1 MLTLFKKKK
10 FDIEAFI
17 TDSYE
22 GLKLVMD
29 GHRKKWSLGEEKSW
43 KVDEREGRLIVS
55 FVDGTVASAPAQVVG
70 TLNSK
75 DATFQWGWE
84 HSAIPPSMQ
93 LHAAIVKNF
102 GIKHRAAELT
112 TQIIPCTE
120 KRAWELTALATLL
133 AEANGAYRIQA
144 STGIHVYMT
153 FGEIALSK
161 HK

>member
-10 FDIEAFI
+10 IDIEAFI

-29 GHRKKWSLGEEKSW
+29 AHRKKWNLGEEKSW
-43 KVDEREGRLIVS
+43 KVDEREGRIIVS
-55 FVDGTVASAPAQVVG
+55 FMDGTVASAPAQIVG
-70 TLNSK
+70 TLNVK

-84 HSAIPPSMQ
+84 HAAVVPSMQ
-93 LHAAIVKNF
+93 EHAALVKAF
-102 GIKHRAAELT
+102 GIKHRASELT

-133 AEANGAYRIQA
+133 AEANGAYRVQA
-144 STGIHVYMT
+144 RPDTYVFMT
-153 FGEIALSK
+153 FGEVSLSK

>member
-10 FDIEAFI
+10 IDINAFI

-29 GHRKKWSLGEEKSW
+29 GHRSKWNLGEEKSW
-43 KVDEREGRLIVS
+43 KVDEREARLIVS
-55 FVDGTVASAPAQVVG
+55 FVDGTVATAPAQVIG

-75 DATFQWGWE
+75 EATFQWGWE
-84 HSAIPPSMQ
+84 HSAIAPSMQ
-93 LHAAIVKNF
+93 LHAALVKNF
-102 GIKHRAAELT
+102 GIKHRAPELT

-133 AEANGAYRIQA
+133 AEANGAYRVQA
-144 STGIHVYMT
+144 SPGIHVYMT
-153 FGEIALSK
+153 FGEVALSK

>member
-1 MLTLFKKKK
+1 MITLFKKKK

-17 TDSYE
+17 ADSYE

-29 GHRKKWSLGEEKSW
+29 AHRKKWNLGEEKSW
-43 KVDEREGRLIVS
+43 KVDERDGRIIVS
-55 FVDGTVASAPAQVVG
+55 FMDGTVASAPAQIIG

-75 DATFQWGWE
+75 DGTFHWGWE
-84 HSAIPPSMQ
+84 HAAVVPSMQ
-93 LHAAIVKNF
+93 LHAEIVRSF
-102 GIKHRAAELT
+102 GNKHRARELT

-133 AEANGAYRIQA
+133 AEANGAYRVQPKPDIY
-144 STGIHVYMT
+144 VYMT
-153 FGEIALSK
+153 FGEVSLSK

>member
-10 FDIEAFI
+10 FDIDAFI

-29 GHRKKWSLGEEKSW
+29 GHRQKWNLGAEKSW
-43 KVDEREGRLIVS
+43 KVDEREGRLVVS
-55 FVDGTVASAPAQVVG
+55 FADGTVASAPAQIIG
-70 TLNSK
+70 TLNAQDK
-75 DATFQWGWE
+75 TFQWGWE
-84 HSAIPPSMQ
+84 HVAVAPSMQ
-93 LHAAIVKNF
+93 LHADIVRAF

-112 TQIIPCTE
+112 TSIISCTE

-133 AEANGAYRIQA
+133 AEANGAYRVQA
-144 STGIHVYMT
+144 KPDIYVYMT
-153 FGEIALSK
+153 FGEVSLSK